1 MFLAHAASSS
11 VPYVI
16 GSLVER
22 GYSASRAS
30 LIPGAELIA
39 YALSMIWWS
48 AQIHRWP
55 ARRPALIATVV
66 AVAANLA
73 SAIADSYSIL
83 MVARVVAGVAYGTLY
98 SAVCAAGSR
107 ASSPERT
114 FTCGSS
120 VMVACFAAHYTL
132 VGHISEIGGYSA
144 VYEYIS
150 VICVLGVAALCR
162 LPDGSGDKGRD
173 APGPWVT
180 REGRIAAACIV
191 VCMFCL
197 QSVLGIYSFSEQLGL
212 RVGLSDSA
220 LGNLLSIS
228 VVFSTGGGML
238 AGVCARRFGTLLPK
252 LSGFVLQGASC
263 AGLALCSIMET
274 YVVWTLLFNI
284 AWCFTYAL
292 ILSDAGAL
300 DRSGRV
306 ASAAGSAYVLAY
318 SAATAAAGM
327 LYQIGGFG
335 VMGWGLCAVCLVGVP
350 ASILLQHVRDPQSE
364 PARSRVLRSRHS
376 N

>member
-22 GYSASRAS
+22 GYSASRAG
-30 LIPGAELIA
+30 LIPSAELTA

-48 AQIHRWP
+48 ARIHRWP
-55 ARRPALIATVV
+55 VLRPALIATVV

-73 SAIADSYSIL
+73 SAIADSYSML
-83 MVARVVAGVAYGTLY
+83 MVARVVAGGAFGTLY

-107 ASSPERT
+107 AASPQRT

-120 VMVACFAAHYTL
+120 VMFVCFAAHYTV
-132 VGHISEIGGYSA
+132 VGRISEIGGYSA

-150 VICVLGVAALCR
+150 VLGVLGVAALYR

-180 REGRIAAACIV
+180 REGRIAAGCIV
-191 VCMFCL
+191 MSMFCL

-212 RVGLSDSA
+212 RVGMSDSA
-220 LGNLLSIS
+220 LGNLLTIS
-228 VVFSTGGGML
+228 VIFSTGGGML
-238 AGVCARRFGTLLPK
+238 AGICARRFGTLLPK

-263 AGLALCSIMET
+263 AGLSHCSVMET
-274 YVVWTLLFNI
+274 YVVWTLLFNL
-284 AWCFTYAL
+284 AWCFTYSL

-300 DRSGRV
+300 DRTGRV
-306 ASAAGSAYVLAY
+306 ASAAGAAYVLSY
-318 SAATAAAGM
+318 SAATAAAGL
-327 LYQIGGFG
+327 LYQVGGFG
-335 VMGWGLCAVCLVGVP
+335 LMGWGLCAVCLLGVP
-350 ASILLQHVRDPQSE
+350 ASIWLQHIRVPQSE
-364 PARSRVLRSRHS
+364 PAHPG
-376 N
+376 